1 MNLKKCGLGLT
12 LSTAMCFMACG
23 DDASSNPIANANNQ
37 ESSSSVGGASPESSS
52 ATSSSSV
59 SDANSSSSVIAS
71 CSSAAV
77 SSSSV
82 VEAEPCT
89 FAATDNAWEMSYKAS
104 NAKGDAKIKTI
115 YKIDGENL
123 VILDTI
129 RYTGNQASMVCRIA
143 DGASDF
149 SSSDGQ
155 FVGVQYCDGS
165 TVVIAGT
172 VTQKGYFAANA
183 RETVHAA
190 VQKACGVAVNGG
202 TYDKIPLATKTTCD
216 FKAEDNVWSYSYLD
230 EGWRGQ
236 DSVVV
241 IQSFLFDTKLR
252 VKAEQH
258 PLQHAECIAKNFID
272 ISGNNYCS
280 AVGLMDVSSSGIT
293 SEKESMYNSELRMC
307 KDKIPAGSVDVE
319 SSSSAAADAE
329 SSSSSETGSETSSS
343 SAAAATGDMVSCDI
357 PSDVPGLAECL
368 EYPAGSE
375 EAVQLTAICESTL
388 EGSLGTGCA
397 K

>member
-1 MNLKKCGLGLT
+1 MNYKKIGLGIA
-12 LSTAMCFMACG
+12 LSTAMSFMACG
-23 DDASSNPIANANNQ
+23 DDSSNPISNNMDNI
-37 ESSSSVGGASPESSS
+37 ESSSSVNGGAPKSSPSEK
-52 ATSSSSV
+52 SSSSV
-59 SDANSSSSVIAS
+59 AGDISSSSVAP
-71 CSSAAV
+71 

-89 FAATDNAWEMSYKAS
+89 FAATDNLWEMSYKAS
-104 NAKGDAKIKTI
+104 NNKGNANVKTI

-129 RYTGNQASMVCRIA
+129 RYTGNQASMICRIA

-202 TYDKIPLATKTTCD
+202 SYDKIPLATKTTCD

-241 IQSFLFDTKLR
+241 IQSFNFDKKLR

-258 PLQHAECIAKNFID
+258 PLQHAECIAKNFTD

-280 AVGLMDVSSSGIT
+280 ADGLMDVSSSGIT

-307 KDKIPAGSVDVE
+307 KDKIPSGSE
-319 SSSSAAADAE
+319 TETSSSSV
-329 SSSSSETGSETSSS
+329 TGSETSSS
-343 SAAAATGDMVSCDI
+343 SVAASGDMVSCDI
-357 PSDVPGLAECL
+357 PGVMGGCEEAL
-368 EYPAGSE
+368 AGSE
-375 EAVQLTAICESTL
+375 EANFYLSSCVSML
-388 EGSLGTGCA
+388 EGTLGTGCA

>member
-1 MNLKKCGLGLT
+1 MNYKKVGLGIA
-12 LSTAMCFMACG
+12 LSTAMSFMACG
-23 DDASSNPIANANNQ
+23 DDSSNPISNNTDNI
-37 ESSSSVGGASPESSS
+37 ESSSSVDGGAPESSS
-52 ATSSSSV
+52 
-59 SDANSSSSVIAS
+59 
-71 CSSAAV
+71 AV

-82 VEAEPCT
+82 TGGVSSSSVAPSSSSVVKAEPCT
-89 FAATDNAWEMSYKAS
+89 FAAADNVWEMSYKAS
-104 NAKGDAKIKTI
+104 NSKGNANVKTI

-129 RYTGNQASMVCRIA
+129 RYTGNQASMICRIA

-216 FKAEDNVWSYSYLD
+216 FKAEDNEWSYSYLD

-241 IQSFLFDTKLR
+241 IQSFLFDKKLR

-258 PLQHAECIAKNFID
+258 PLQHAECIAKNFTD

-280 AVGLMDVSSSGIT
+280 AEGLMDVSSSGIT

-307 KDKIPAGSVDVE
+307 KDKIPAGSETENSSSSVTDTE
-319 SSSSAAADAE
+319 SSSSA
-329 SSSSSETGSETSSS
+329 GSVS
-343 SAAAATGDMVSCDI
+343 TGDMVSCDI
-357 PSDVPGLAECL
+357 PGALGECL
-368 EYPAGSE
+368 EFPAGSE
-375 EAVQLTAICESTL
+375 EAIAMKAQCESVL
-388 EGSLGTGCA
+388 EGTLGTGCA

>member
-1 MNLKKCGLGLT
+1 MNYKKVGLGIA
-12 LSTAMCFMACG
+12 LSTAMSFMACG
-23 DDASSNPIANANNQ
+23 DDSSNPISNNTDNI
-37 ESSSSVGGASPESSS
+37 ESSSSVDGGAPKSSPSEK
-52 ATSSSSV
+52 SSSSV
-59 SDANSSSSVIAS
+59 AGNVSSSSVAP
-71 CSSAAV
+71 

-89 FAATDNAWEMSYKAS
+89 FAATDNLWEMSYKAS
-104 NAKGDAKIKTI
+104 NSKGNANVKTI

-129 RYTGNQASMVCRIA
+129 RYTGNQASMICRIA

-202 TYDKIPLATKTTCD
+202 SYDKIPLATKTTCD
-216 FKAEDNVWSYSYLD
+216 FKAEDNEWSYSYLD

-241 IQSFLFDTKLR
+241 IQSFLFDKKLR

-258 PLQHAECIAKNFID
+258 PLQHAECIAKNFTD

-280 AVGLMDVSSSGIT
+280 ADGLMDVSSSGIT

-307 KDKIPAGSVDVE
+307 KDKIPAGSE
-319 SSSSAAADAE
+319 TETSSSSVT
-329 SSSSSETGSETSSS
+329 SSETSSS
-343 SAAAATGDMVSCDI
+343 AGSVSTGDMVSCDI
-357 PSDVPGLAECL
+357 PGALGECL
-368 EYPAGSE
+368 EFPAGSE
-375 EAVQLTAICESTL
+375 EAIAMKAQCESVL
-388 EGSLGTGCA
+388 EGTLGTGCA